1 MTAGWLNWTLFP
13 PPPPGTDS
21 SQKITEECAILTHH
35 SLSRTRLPLNFT
47 LGRLKN
53 TRPSLKNTGATPKNT
68 RYSLQFSRS
77 PVIFTHTWV
86 SSIQGRLGEP
96 VRQ

>member
-1 MTAGWLNWTLFP
+1 MTR
-13 PPPPGTDS
+13 
-21 SQKITEECAILTHH
+21 H

-53 TRPSLKNTGATPKNT
+53 TRPSPKNTRPSLKSIRPSLKNTGATPKNT
-68 RYSLQFSRS
+68 HYSLQFSRS

-86 SSIQGRLGEP
+86 SSIQRRLGEP